1 MPNRKYQ
8 GKEREG
14 SEFIYVDLLPEMR
27 RPRQFNVNI
36 LLIVLIAVILS
47 WLVIYMPLSG
57 RQERLDEVLEERND
71 LRNERAM
78 IDGIISTYRLDADR
92 ITFMENIERA
102 KALQSTYTQYKED
115 MENAVLEIDH
125 NADII
130 DFRYDHANNEVV
142 FRVTMGRRIHFP
154 NLEMEIYELL
164 YVASINYPEPTSP
177 EGSTRYTTTIT
188 VEVDPDA

>member
-36 LLIVLIAVILS
+36 LLIVLIAVALS
-47 WLVIYMPLSG
+47 WLVVYLPLSG

-71 LRNERAM
+71 LRNERDM
-78 IDGIISTYRLDADR
+78 IGGIITSYRLDADR
-92 ITFMENIERA
+92 ITFMENIERVE
-102 KALQSTYTQYKED
+102 ALQNSYTQYKED
-115 MENAVLEIDH
+115 MSSALVEIDLDSEMI
-125 NADII
+125 N
-130 DFRYDHANNEVV
+130 FRYDHANREIV
-142 FRVTMGRRIHFP
+142 FRVTMSRRIHFP
-154 NLEMEIYELL
+154 NLEMEIYEHP
-164 YVASINYPEPTSP
+164 YVENIAYPEPSSP